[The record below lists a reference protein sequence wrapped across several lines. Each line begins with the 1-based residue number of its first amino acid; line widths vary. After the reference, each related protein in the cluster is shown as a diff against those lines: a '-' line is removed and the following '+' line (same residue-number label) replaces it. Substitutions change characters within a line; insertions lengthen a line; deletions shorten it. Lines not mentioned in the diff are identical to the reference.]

1 MFIAIFL
8 ELSLQLELE
17 AEVWAYDL
25 VKIGFSIFL
34 KYFDISLTSLFILAR
49 IKRGMVETKDSL
61 TTFLPLVGGT

>member
-1 MFIAIFL
+1 M
-8 ELSLQLELE
+8 
-17 AEVWAYDL
+17 
-25 VKIGFSIFL
+25 GFSIFL